1 MANISIDLPDDLLIQ
16 LDLRAEREHRSRTEL
31 LNEAAQQYL
40 GLPDEPA
47 ARETERPQNPAQWT
61 ASQITEYLLEKGV
74 VIRGCPGL
82 DELLGP
88 VTGPVDMDRVLEIGK
103 KLSGLSQQI
112 IDDREDRV

>member
-1 MANISIDLPDDLLIQ
+1 MAHISIDIPNDLLIQ

-31 LNEAAQQYL
+31 LSEAAQQYL
-40 GLPDEPA
+40 GLPNESV

-61 ASQITEYLLEKGV
+61 SAQLTEYLLEKGV

-82 DELLGP
+82 DALFGP
-88 VTGPVDMDRVLEIGK
+88 LPDSIDMDRVLEIGK